1 MNNLSKRWQVRLLT
15 PISTIAFAHYYTE
28 RYEWSVFFI
37 GLFSGI
43 VIGFIISLIIPE
55 DM

>member
-1 MNNLSKRWQVRLLT
+1 MNNLSKRWQVRLLI

-28 RYEWSVFFI
+28 RYEWSIFFM
-37 GLFSGI
+37 GLVGGI

-55 DM
+55 EL